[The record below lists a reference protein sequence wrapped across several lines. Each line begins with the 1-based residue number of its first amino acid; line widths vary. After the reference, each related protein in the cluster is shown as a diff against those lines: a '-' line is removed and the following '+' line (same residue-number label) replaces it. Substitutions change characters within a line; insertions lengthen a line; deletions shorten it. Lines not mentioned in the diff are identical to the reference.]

1 MFELVVMYVAGTAA
15 GLLAFRAW
23 IKERIIT
30 DTLDMLIKEEYLRSW
45 IDEDGITQLYKW
57 HEYDHEVLQSL
68 MDELENLEIE
78 EENEKDDTP

>member
-30 DTLDMLIKEEYLRSW
+30 DTLDMLIKEQYLRSW
-45 IDEDGITQLYKW
+45 IDEEGITQLYKW
-57 HEYDHEVLQSL
+57 HEYDQEVLEDLIQQ
-68 MDELENLEIE
+68 LEEIEIE